1 MNLYYISPELS
12 MIALAIVVVL
22 LDLAVRKKGV
32 LTAVSV
38 VGLLV
43 PLAFTLSLSGAL
55 GGAANGRAF
64 TFSDMF
70 IVDAYSVFFKVLFIA
85 VAALVILASQDYMVK
100 MKRFHGEYL
109 ALVLFCTSG
118 FMFLASAGEL
128 ITIFISLELTALSLC
143 VLICFLK
150 DGRSTE
156 ASIKF
161 LLLSAIS
168 SAVMLYGMA
177 LIFGLTGST
186 NLAEI
191 ARSIGNVSRMVGQPA
206 LLMGVVFIIT
216 GFGFKVASVPF
227 QMWVPDAYEGAPTP
241 VTAFL
246 SVASKA
252 AGFAVLLRVLYMAFG
267 SVSVDWGLLFAVL
280 AAASMFLGNL
290 VAIVQ
295 TNVKRMLAYST
306 IAHAGYMLIGLAAT
320 SALGTSAVLFYMA
333 AYAVTNLG
341 AFFAIIAITNKTGSD
356 NIADFTGM
364 ARRAPVLSFALAVCL
379 VSLTGVPP
387 TAVFWA
393 KIYLFNSAIQS
404 GLVWLAV
411 VGVVNSVVSAYFYM
425 RVIKVMYLGQ
435 PASDERVPSSGALR
449 LALAITGIGVIVIG
463 LLPAPLLQAAQGA
476 LTGFP

>member
-12 MIALAIVVVL
+12 MIALAMVVVL
-22 LDLAVRKKGV
+22 LDLAVQKKGI

-43 PLAFTLSLSGAL
+43 PLAFALSLSGGLA
-55 GGAANGRAF
+55 GVANGRAF

-70 IVDAYSVFFKVLFIA
+70 IVDSYSLFFKVLFIV
-85 VAALVILASQDYMVK
+85 VAALVILASQDYMYKV
-100 MKRFHGEYL
+100 KRFHGEYL

-128 ITIFISLELTALSLC
+128 ITIYISLELTALSLA

-191 ARSIGNVSRMVGQPA
+191 ARSIGSVSHMVQQPA

-267 SVSVDWGLLFAVL
+267 AVSVDWGLLFAVL
-280 AAASMFLGNL
+280 AAVSMFLGNL

-306 IAHAGYMLIGLAAT
+306 VAHAGYMLIGLAAT
-320 SALGTSAVLFYMA
+320 SALGTTAVLFYMA

-341 AFFAIIAITNKTGSD
+341 VFFAIIAITNKTGSD

-393 KIYLFNSAIQS
+393 KIYLFNAAIQG
-404 GLVWLAV
+404 GLLWLAV
-411 VGVVNSVVSAYFYM
+411 VGVVNSVISAYFYM

-476 LTGFP
+476 LTRFP

>member
-1 MNLYYISPELS
+1 
-12 MIALAIVVVL
+12 
-22 LDLAVRKKGV
+22 KGI

-43 PLAFTLSLSGAL
+43 PLAFALSLSGGL
-55 GGAANGRAF
+55 GGVANGRAF

-70 IVDAYSVFFKVLFIA
+70 IVDSYSIFFKVLFIV
-85 VAALVILASQDYMVK
+85 VAALVILASQDYMYK
-100 MKRFHGEYL
+100 MKRFQGEYL
-109 ALVLFCTSG
+109 ALVLFCTAG

-128 ITIFISLELTALSLC
+128 ITIYLSLELTALSLC

-177 LIFGLTGST
+177 LIFGLTGTT

-191 ARSIGNVSRMVGQPA
+191 ARSIGSVSHMVQQPA

-267 SVSVDWGLLFAVL
+267 SVSVDWGQLFAVL

-364 ARRAPVLSFALAVCL
+364 AQRAPVLSFVLAVCL

-393 KIYLFNSAIQS
+393 KIYLFNAAIQS
-404 GLVWLAV
+404 NLVWLVV
-411 VGVVNSVVSAYFYM
+411 VGVANSVISAYFYM

-463 LLPAPLLQAAQGA
+463 LLPAPLLRAAEVA
-476 LTGFP
+476 LTRFP